1 MSDQVGNQNVGFLM
15 KQLISFLGLQ
25 EKEEKQVYDVVDE
38 DEYSD
43 IVRQRQEDDW
53 IVDDGR
59 NTVSH
64 YVFL

>member
-1 MSDQVGNQNVGFLM
+1 MDKRNQINAF
-15 KQLISFLGLQ
+15 IYFTSQ

-53 IVDDGR
+53 IVDDGKI
-59 NTVSH
+59 TI
-64 YVFL
+64 